1 MNVIVRI
8 RLKRIGTTKRPK
20 YRVVVTD
27 SANKRDGRMIAEL
40 GFYDPTR
47 EPAEFKI
54 DEEIAIKWL
63 KNGAQPSDTVKALLT
78 KAEVYQKLAQ

>member
-1 MNVIVRI
+1 MNVIVKI

-47 EPAEFKI
+47 QPAEFKI
-54 DEEIAIKWL
+54 NEEIAIQWL
-63 KNGAQPSDTVKALLT
+63 KNGAQPSETVKALLT

>member
-1 MNVIVRI
+1 MVKI

-20 YRVVVTD
+20 YRVVVVN
-27 SANKRDGRMIAEL
+27 SADKRDGRVIEEI

-47 EPAEFKI
+47 EPAEVRI
-54 DEEIAIKWL
+54 NEDSAIQWL